1 MTDISL
7 LRKPKPKQK
16 KSRDQ
21 LIADA
26 LNKYG
31 SNKPNPNNK
40 KEIKDEDE
48 SIN

>member
-21 LIADA
+21 LIKEA
-26 LNKYG
+26 LDKYG

-40 KEIKDEDE
+40 KELKNEE
-48 SIN
+48 LP